1 MTSMRWSWTA
11 VILGLA
17 WLPSLAHAQ
26 ARPDFDLKDPAI
38 IEAGRKLYNQRC
50 AGRCHG
56 IDGQDGFDGPILV
69 GRAHLEPGYVFGTLI
84 VGRPGSAMP
93 GWVGRIPDDELWKII
108 AFVSSL
114 GDAARARAGAA
125 SPRP

>member
-1 MTSMRWSWTA
+1 MRR
-11 VILGLA
+11 
-17 WLPSLAHAQ
+17 WLVAMMVGVACLPPLAHAQ

-38 IEAGRKLYNQRC
+38 IEAGRVLYNQRC

-56 IDGQDGFDGPILV
+56 IDGQEGFDGPILV
-69 GRAHLEPGYVFGTLI
+69 GRPHLEPGYVFGTLI

-114 GDAARARAGAA
+114 GDAAKARV
-125 SPRP
+125 R